1 MGNEAVFTGII
12 EDKGKVSRIEHRG
25 QETRLILELP
35 PHLTE
40 VQLGDSIN
48 INGVCL
54 TVSQKN
60 GQKIE
65 LDLSLETLEKTA
77 LGELKVGDPVNLER
91 ALRLTDRLGGHI
103 VTGHVD
109 GIGEI
114 LEKREGRN
122 FLQLRVRI
130 PDSVSRYVVQK
141 GSIAIDGISLTVNE
155 YQEGEIRM
163 TLIPFTIE
171 KTGLKEKRVGDR
183 VNVEADILGKY
194 VEKFLDRGEKKTGQV
209 DLSFLKE
216 HGFIKRG

>member
-1 MGNEAVFTGII
+1 MGNEVMFTGIV

-25 QETRLILELP
+25 QEKRLILELP

-40 VQLGDSIN
+40 LQLGDSIN

-54 TVSQKN
+54 TIVQKN
-60 GQKIE
+60 EQGIE
-65 LDLSLETLEKTA
+65 LDLSLETLQKTA
-77 LGELKVGDPVNLER
+77 LNELKEGDQVNLER

-114 LEKREGRN
+114 VEKREERD
-122 FLQLRVRI
+122 FLQLKIRI
-130 PDSVSRYVVQK
+130 PESVSRYVVQK

-163 TLIPFTIE
+163 TLIPYTIE
-171 KTGLKEKRVGDR
+171 KTTLRQKRVGDR
-183 VNVEADILGKY
+183 VNLEGDILGKY
-194 VEKFLDRGEKKTGQV
+194 VEKFLDRGDKKPRQV

-216 HGFIKRG
+216 HGFIERD